1 MTFRI
6 DRASAAE
13 GLVLHLSGRIGTGDV
28 EVVRVALHEPRVVA
42 IELAEVELVAREV
55 VQLLAQAEVEGITLR
70 NCPAYVREWI
80 TKERDSSSRAE

>member
-13 GLVLHLSGRIGTGDV
+13 GLVLR
-28 EVVRVALHEPRVVA
+28 EPHVVA

-70 NCPAYVREWI
+70 SCPAYVREWI
-80 TKERDSSSRAE
+80 TRERESSSRSQ